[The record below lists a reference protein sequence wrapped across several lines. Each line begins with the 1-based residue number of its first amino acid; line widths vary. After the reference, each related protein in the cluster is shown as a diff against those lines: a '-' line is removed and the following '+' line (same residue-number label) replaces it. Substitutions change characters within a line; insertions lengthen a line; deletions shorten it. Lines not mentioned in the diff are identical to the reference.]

1 MVRLKLRYVLFDIVY
16 PPELDNTEE
25 LVNVSASPLNALLS
39 LHQTSPTV
47 INQKTLSQAIR
58 KVIQDHYGDFG
69 AGTAGMQ
76 LTVKYFSNKTS
87 TGIIRCSRLSFP
99 IVISALALMNTL
111 GGRNITIRCLH
122 VSGTIKKCEQFCIQ
136 RNRSLICKL
145 RNEPSSDKTDT
156 LIKHLQEEKKKGV
169 LGVVEEKDVAF

>member
-1 MVRLKLRYVLFDIVY
+1 MVRLKLRYVLFDIIY
-16 PPELDNTEE
+16 PPDVNNTEE
-25 LVNVSASPLNALLS
+25 LVNVSVSPQNALLS

-69 AGTAGMQ
+69 TGTAGIQ

-87 TGIIRCSRLSFP
+87 TGIIRCSRLTFP

-111 GGRNITIRCLH
+111 GGKNVTLRCLH
-122 VSGTIKKCEQFCIQ
+122 VSGTITKCEQFCIQ
-136 RNRSLICKL
+136 RDRSLICKL
-145 RNEPSSDKTDT
+145 RNESLSDKTDI
-156 LIKHLQEEKKKGV
+156 LIQNLQEEKKKGI
-169 LGVVEEKDVAF
+169 LGAVDDKDVAF